1 MDMVRI
7 IERLYGA
14 ILPENRSEFMCKVV
28 EGLEF

>member
-1 MDMVRI
+1 MDIARI

-14 ILPENRSEFMCKVV
+14 ILPGNRLEIMCKVV